1 MITAFAFQPEIWL
14 IFGLILILGEL
25 LDGSAIFFLPLGV
38 GAVLLSLWL
47 YLFNEGVIP
56 ASWMSAEWYV
66 TLLIWAVLALLTAVM
81 ISNWKKMKAQN
92 NKDADKDINDY

>member
-25 LDGSAIFFLPLGV
+25 LDGSAIFFLPLGI

-47 YLFNEGVIP
+47 YLFNEGMIP
-56 ASWMSAEWYV
+56 VGWMSAEWYV

>member
-14 IFGLILILGEL
+14 IFGLMLILGEL
-25 LDGSAIFFLPLGV
+25 LDGSAIFFLPLGI

-56 ASWMSAEWYV
+56 AGWMSAEWYL

>member
-14 IFGLILILGEL
+14 IFGLLLILGEL
-25 LDGSAIFFLPLGV
+25 LDGSAIFFLPLGI

-56 ASWMSAEWYV
+56 ANWMSADWYV
-66 TLLIWAVLALLTAVM
+66 TFLIWAVLALLAAVM
-81 ISNWKKMKAQN
+81 ISNWKKMKAKDQ
-92 NKDADKDINDY
+92 KDADKDINDY

>member
-25 LDGSAIFFLPLGV
+25 LDGSAIFFLPLGI

-47 YLFNEGVIP
+47 YLFNEGMIP
-56 ASWMSAEWYV
+56 GSWMSAEWYV

>member
-25 LDGSAIFFLPLGV
+25 LDGSAIFFLPLGI

-47 YLFNEGVIP
+47 YLFNEGMIT
-56 ASWMSAEWYV
+56 AGWMSAEWYV